1 MNILKN
7 IQHLKYGGPADIF
20 VKVKSIEELK
30 FLLGLA
36 KEKNVKTGEIEIKSL
51 VQLMTLYQCQLP
63 GFDAVLSLDKML
75 PFGKAG
81 WTVDGNCVSYF
92 GSFYSCESKKV
103 FKRP

>member
-1 MNILKN
+1 
-7 IQHLKYGGPADIF
+7 
-20 VKVKSIEELK
+20 
-30 FLLGLA
+30 
-36 KEKNVKTGEIEIKSL
+36 
-51 VQLMTLYQCQLP
+51 MTLYQCQLP